1 MEIEKILTSTIVDT
15 SSLIGYFST
24 DKESLIQL
32 ITVYLSDT
40 EPRVEIL
47 KNSEE
52 ALDYEAVRS
61 IAHFLKSSIGLM
73 GVGCLDEIVAL
84 EEKTQHRDAEE
95 EVKKDLVF
103 VNKVLQESVL
113 EYKRILEELEAL

>member
-1 MEIEKILTSTIVDT
+1 MKIEKILTSTIVDT

-24 DKESLIQL
+24 DKDSLIQL

-61 IAHFLKSSIGLM
+61 ISHFLKSSIGLM
-73 GVGCLDEIVAL
+73 GVGCLDEIAAL

-95 EVKKDLVF
+95 GIKKDLVF